1 MTYGVKINEGR
12 EEMSRIADA
21 LAVAGVALSILP
33 AVSAGT
39 ASEGTLVFVRP
50 EASSFWR
57 TAEGPTITVPVVPPD
72 GAASATLTVSG
83 ADYSKSYANVAAGE
97 FSFEVPQPT
106 GPESENVYDLTLSF
120 DDGTVRSAKLGL
132 ISGLSPGPEG
142 ATRCIAPQEA
152 RSWGRVNGGRVVLPI
167 PYGVTSFT
175 VGGVE
180 TATGLGGAQGWFALG
195 GIGSGGG
202 QALALTADGV
212 ESSATLYGPT
222 GLFMLIR

>member
-1 MTYGVKINEGR
+1 MSVYRKVWCGMMDSMIAKRVAAIVGAAMASAAMASAELASDSAFIFVCPETSSFWHTAPGRSLTVPVEWPAGATAATLAVKGLGY
-12 EEMSRIADA
+12 EESY
-21 LAVAGVALSILP
+21 AVAGDSFSFSLP
-33 AVSAGT
+33 
-39 ASEGTLVFVRP
+39 
-50 EASSFWR
+50 
-57 TAEGPTITVPVVPPD
+57 D
-72 GAASATLTVSG
+72 
-83 ADYSKSYANVAAGE
+83 AAG
-97 FSFEVPQPT
+97 
-106 GPESENVYDLTLSF
+106 PETENVYDLTLSF

-132 ISGLSPGPEG
+132 ISGLSPDPEG

-152 RSWGRVNGGRVVLPI
+152 RSWGRVNGGRAVLPI

-202 QALALTADGV
+202 QSLALAADGV